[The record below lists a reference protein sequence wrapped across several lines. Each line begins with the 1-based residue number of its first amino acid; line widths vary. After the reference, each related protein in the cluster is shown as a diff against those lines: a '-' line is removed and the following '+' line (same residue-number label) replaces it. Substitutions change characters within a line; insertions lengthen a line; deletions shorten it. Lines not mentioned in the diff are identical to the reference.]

1 MENFK
6 VSFTFEVDD
15 RLEMEYSNEIV
26 EEDILERK
34 DTQCSSNFAMQK
46 SDNKRDNNSHV
57 DNNCTSTDDRNEEW
71 NAKTRRRTKKER
83 TDCIKRRKI
92 SSEDM
97 QPTLYDRPKRIRR
110 EPARYMG

>member
-1 MENFK
+1 MFASRNSRK
-6 VSFTFEVDD
+6 PIVKIDAPDD
-15 RLEMEYSNEIV
+15 E
-26 EEDILERK
+26 
-34 DTQCSSNFAMQK
+34 
-46 SDNKRDNNSHV
+46 RDNNSHA

-71 NAKTRRRTKKER
+71 NTKTRSRTKKER